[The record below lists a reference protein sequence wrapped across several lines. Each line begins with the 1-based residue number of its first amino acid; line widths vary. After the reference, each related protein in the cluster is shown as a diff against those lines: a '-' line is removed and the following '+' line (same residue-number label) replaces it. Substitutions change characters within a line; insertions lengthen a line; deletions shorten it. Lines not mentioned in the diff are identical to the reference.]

1 LLCIG
6 TSILYDDPLGDTLN
20 ISVTASTT
28 LNGSD
33 LNIYSQ
39 GTTNSG
45 SRGGGLTLK
54 TGSSSSDKSG
64 ILSLK
69 LGNYASDASISIAEA
84 TLGARVIGL
93 CLSQSSMDS
102 TLMPAGTGDN
112 VIYIG
117 DASSIPTSAD
127 PVDGA
132 ILYSQG
138 GVLKVRQS
146 DGYTVTVGSGFNSD
160 SFEVTFQDPG
170 SGDPIE
176 FSVETTSIHS
186 AGDFNFYAQST
197 TYSGGT
203 GGGLNLRS
211 GDSSTGLARSYN
223 FKSWWRF

>member
-1 LLCIG
+1 MLCIG

-117 DASSIPTSAD
+117 DATAVPTTGS
-127 PVDGA
+127 PVDGL
-132 ILYSQG
+132 IMYVTSGELFI
-138 GVLKVRQS
+138 KQS
-146 DGYTVTVGSGFNSD
+146 DGTEYKAGKAPSAKVVASTDVVYFPLDDGYGTTTITNVGSRNSIYIK
-160 SFEVTFQDPG
+160 F
-170 SGDPIE
+170 I
-176 FSVETTSIHS
+176 
-186 AGDFNFYAQST
+186 
-197 TYSGGT
+197 
-203 GGGLNLRS
+203 
-211 GDSSTGLARSYN
+211 
-223 FKSWWRF
+223 